1 MSRGSLLRLFLYTG
15 VRRKRFLALLGAF
28 AALSALMAFLD
39 YRSFRL
45 GYDAGPYE
53 TFFTT
58 TFNLIVVASI
68 IFAGDLVSEDFGS
81 YVKYVLLQLGDRVTI
96 AFSKLAVALLMASLV
111 GYVIPVAAQLAVI
124 AYFRGVPDLSYVGA
138 LYLYVVAYTSL
149 NAMVSALLYEK
160 GGKGTMTANIV
171 IWLVVYYIYTNAV
184 MSVSALRRFY
194 YTSLPMLAE
203 GLYRYYTSFSY
214 GFYAIKPSFAYSLI
228 APVIATAASLAV
240 TYLAVRGVRV

>member
-15 VRRKRFLALLGAF
+15 VRKRRFLALLGAF
-28 AALSALMAFLD
+28 AALSALIAYLD

-53 TFFTT
+53 SLFTI
-58 TFNLIVVASI
+58 TFNLTVVASI

-81 YVKYVLLQLGDRVTI
+81 YVKYVLLQLGDRASIV
-96 AFSKLAVALLMASLV
+96 FSKFVVALLMASLV

-124 AYFRGVPDLSYVGA
+124 SYFKEVPDLSYVGV

-149 NAMVSALLYEK
+149 NALVSALLYEK

-171 IWLVVYYIYTNAV
+171 IWLVAYYIYTNLV
-184 MSVSALRRFY
+184 MSVSALKKAY
-194 YTSLPMLAE
+194 YTSLPILAE
-203 GLYRYYTSFSY
+203 GLYRYYTSVSY
-214 GFYAIKPSFAYSLI
+214 GFSLVKPSLTYSVA
-228 APVIATAASLAV
+228 APVVVTAFSLAV
-240 TYLAVRGVRV
+240 TYLAARRIRV